1 MNINSFY
8 VLFCAACL
16 VSCAKM
22 ETTQPVAAIQPEP
35 VLEQFDVADF
45 YGTKQ
50 TLMVYPWNISK
61 VDLEKYPILRQHRI
75 GFGVSSRLSDI
86 LLDVSRF
93 EFVEEKQDIID
104 RLVQQ
109 MQFCQKG
116 DFCGKPQ
123 NVKIKTADY
132 IIYPEVYHFG
142 IEKQVDI
149 NGIATTNRQQVE
161 IGIQVTVVN
170 AHTAAVE
177 AKGSYIGQK
186 VLTAEADIF
195 SNPNLDFSQSALG
208 KATDAAIKGAIAK
221 MLKRFDK
228 VIAAKPFVPIAPT
241 TPTIPA
247 GSIAAA
253 EPSVVEVSPRSGN
266 GGKLSTVATMPH
278 QQPLSTPV
286 LQPEKRLALVIG
298 NGNYQKPGASLD
310 NSLNDARDMA
320 NLLKHL
326 GFEVSL
332 YEDQTKSSMEQAIK
346 SFGEKLKVSGSNT
359 AALFYYAGHAAEVE
373 GINYLF
379 PVEVKLMSE
388 EGPSGAEKEAVAVQ
402 ALVKQI
408 EASGTNLN
416 IVLLDACRDNPYP
429 RKTRSF
435 ASKANRLATMAAPT
449 GTIIAYSTAS
459 GKQASDGDGRNGL
472 YTGELLKNMRIPYLK
487 IEDVFKNVRIA
498 IKKSRSEQV
507 PWVYS
512 SLEGDFYFIPPK

>member
-1 MNINSFY
+1 MKIKSSYIFF
-8 VLFCAACL
+8 LAAL
-16 VSCAKM
+16 LTSCARM
-22 ETTQPVAAIQPEP
+22 ETSQPVAAIESEP
-35 VLEQFDVADF
+35 TLEQFDVAN
-45 YGTKQ
+45 YSGTKQ

-93 EFVEEKQDIID
+93 EFVEEKQEIID

-116 DFCGKPQ
+116 DFCGKTPDLA
-123 NVKIKTADY
+123 IKTADY

-142 IEKQVDI
+142 VEKQTDI
-149 NGIATTNRQQVE
+149 NGISTTNRQYVE
-161 IGIQVTVVN
+161 IGVQVTVVN

-186 VLTAEADIF
+186 VLTAESDIF
-195 SNPNLDFSQSALG
+195 SNPNLNFSQSALG

-228 VIAAKPFVPIAPT
+228 IIAAKPSAPATLTPVP
-241 TPTIPA
+241 
-247 GSIAAA
+247 
-253 EPSVVEVSPRSGN
+253 VVEPILVEVAQR
-266 GGKLSTVATMPH
+266 GGDSEKKLLPASNTHSATV
-278 QQPLSTPV
+278 QSNIIPV
-286 LQPEKRLALVIG
+286 LHPEKRLALVIG
-298 NGNYQKPGASLD
+298 NGHYQKAGASLD
-310 NSLNDARDMA
+310 NTLNDARDMA
-320 NLLKHL
+320 SLLTQL

-332 YEDQTKSSMEQAIK
+332 YEDQSKQGMEQAIDD
-346 SFGEKLKVSGSNT
+346 FGKKLKNSGSKT

-379 PVEVKLMSE
+379 PVDVKLESE
-388 EGPSGAEKEAVAVQ
+388 LGSNGAENEAVAVQ

-408 EASGTNLN
+408 ESAGTNLN

-459 GKQASDGDGRNGL
+459 GKQASDGNGHNGL
-472 YTGELLKNMRIPYLK
+472 YTGELLKNMQIKSLK

-498 IKKSRSEQV
+498 IKKSGTDQV